1 MSLEQRRHSDVVGAS
16 PVGAAPTTSS
26 FLTPHLPSMVW
37 AKSTAR
43 QDQNHLNFGIWCM
56 LYQTFYGSN
65 VLYKE
70 SSHNVFSSMTSSQ
83 DVSDPC
89 WQLALKL
96 HLKCSSSE
104 HVFKFQI
111 KVAVKDTT
119 LHKHKSNCGQPVNT
133 SPPGQNGCHFADD
146 TFRCISENE
155 KFYILTKI
163 SLKFVP
169 NGSFYNKPALV

>member
-1 MSLEQRRHSDVVGAS
+1 MYSNFRSKYCQTSNIIHILVCNKIVDHSDVVGAS

-26 FLTPHLPSMVW
+26 FLTPHLASMVW

-43 QDQNHLNFGIWCM
+43 QEDQNHLNFGMWCM
-56 LYQTFYGSN
+56 LYQRFYGGN
-65 VLYKE
+65 VMYKE
-70 SSHNVFSSMTSSQ
+70 SSHNVLFSMTSRQ

-133 SPPGQNGCHFADD
+133 SPPGQNGRHFAWYFQMH
-146 TFRCISENE
+146 FREW
-155 KFYILTKI
+155 KVLYFD
-163 SLKFVP
+163 
-169 NGSFYNKPALV
+169 